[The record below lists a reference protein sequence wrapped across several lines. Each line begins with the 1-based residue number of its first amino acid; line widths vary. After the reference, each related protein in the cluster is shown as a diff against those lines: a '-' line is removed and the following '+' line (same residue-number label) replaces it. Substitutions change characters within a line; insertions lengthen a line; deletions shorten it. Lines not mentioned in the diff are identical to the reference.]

1 VKTPY
6 RIFESVEVRSA
17 VRFPLHLDVVLTTP
31 EREFRAVTVDVSA
44 NGVLFAAHELPVNG
58 SRVQFELKMP
68 ATVMGGAEDVLL
80 HCIGRIVRHV
90 QTADKMLAAAVIDE
104 YSLRTEQ
111 I

>member
-6 RIFESVEVRSA
+6 RTLETVEVRAA
-17 VRFPLHLDVVLTTP
+17 VRFPLHLDVVLSTP
-31 EREFRAVTVDVSA
+31 EREYKAVTVDVSA
-44 NGVLFAAHELPVNG
+44 NGVLFAADELPKKG
-58 SRVQFELKMP
+58 AQVQFELKMP

-80 HCIGRIVRHV
+80 HCIGRIVRHT
-90 QTADKMLAAAVIDE
+90 QTADKTIAAAVIDE